1 MMLISRRCLG
11 TGLLMSAALGPM
23 ILKSSRASAESATV
37 TVFAAASLTDALK
50 EADVVLR
57 REAETGLTLSFAS
70 SSTLARQIEK
80 GAPAN
85 IFISADEKW
94 MDALAAKN
102 LLARNTRVD
111 LLANTLVLV
120 VPGAKAQA
128 VDLTR
133 KEALKTLLGDGRLAV
148 GDPSHVPAGI
158 YARQALTSLG
168 LWDSVADQLA
178 VAEDVRGALQLVAR
192 GEAAA
197 GIVYATDVS
206 AAQGVTVAATFPAK
220 THDPIIYPMAILAN
234 GNTPAVQAVWNWLR
248 GEQALAIFARYGFRG
263 L

>member
-1 MMLISRRCLG
+1 
-11 TGLLMSAALGPM
+11 MSAALGPM
-23 ILKSSRASAESATV
+23 ILKSSRASAENAPV
-37 TVFAAASLTDALK
+37 MVFAAASLTDALK

-133 KEALKTLLGDGRLAV
+133 KEALKALLGDGRLAV
-148 GDPSHVPAGI
+148 GDPSNVPAGI

-220 THDPIIYPMAILAN
+220 THDPIIYPMAVLAN